1 MDPEIEMKKFI
12 EEIDYLDAAID
23 SLKALKKRKGC
34 KDCLEEIVDLLDK
47 LKAKKKGYKKSL
59 DGLMNEIVAA
69 AEVYSDID
77 FDALDGELR

>member
-1 MDPEIEMKKFI
+1 MDPEIEMKKFV

-23 SLKALKKRKGC
+23 SLKVLKKRKGY
-34 KDCLEEIVDLLDK
+34 KDCLEEIVDLIDK

-59 DGLMNEIVAA
+59 DELMNEIVAT